1 MAEGYLAWDLL
12 ILEERVIIMERK
24 IERKVLR
31 DIQNPF
37 EIPYNEFLAYFRVNK
52 ELIMNLT
59 NILRPHLQVQRNTGL
74 APEIQVL
81 AAIGFFANGSY
92 QRPAGNQCDLVIS
105 QPSTSRCIRK
115 IARLINMFL
124 LRQWIRFPMTQVER
138 NARNKFAQA
147 PQSFPGAIGAI
158 DCTYINILAP
168 HIHEEAYVNH
178 HGNHSLNV
186 QAIVDP
192 DLKILNINARYP
204 GAQND
209 SFIWNASP
217 IKRVMEHFYNNGE
230 RRTYLIG
237 DAGYSLEP
245 WIMTPLPHYAE
256 WSRQYYYNEKLCKAR
271 NVVERFFGVLKG
283 TWRCLSYQRVLMYY
297 PEIAGQIVNAC
308 AVLYNM
314 RLHYRLP
321 QDVNE
326 NEILN
331 ARANVY
337 IEGAARQE
345 EEAVNHREPRAVAQR
360 IQKQIMQEWFPDYR
374 CA

>member
-1 MAEGYLAWDLL
+1 
-12 ILEERVIIMERK
+12 
-24 IERKVLR
+24 
-31 DIQNPF
+31 
-37 EIPYNEFLAYFRVNK
+37 
-52 ELIMNLT
+52 MN
-59 NILRPHLQVQRNTGL
+59 I
-74 APEIQVL
+74 
-81 AAIGFFANGSY
+81 
-92 QRPAGNQCDLVIS
+92 
-105 QPSTSRCIRK
+105 
-115 IARLINMFL
+115 
-124 LRQWIRFPMTQVER
+124 
-138 NARNKFAQA
+138 
-147 PQSFPGAIGAI
+147 
-158 DCTYINILAP
+158 INIIPKYCFSFFSFYCVLFKKLF
-168 HIHEEAYVNH
+168 EYV
-178 HGNHSLNV
+178 L
-186 QAIVDP
+186 
-192 DLKILNINARYP
+192 
-204 GAQND
+204 
-209 SFIWNASP
+209 
-217 IKRVMEHFYNNGE
+217 
-230 RRTYLIG
+230 G